1 MSEKIMTTD
10 EDLIYWCEEC
20 KIPIIKK
27 QGEDL
32 TCPCCNKTLIY
43 LASDLRPVFPEER
56 LLIELLV
63 DKPLA
68 FLEKSVWVFNNR
80 YFIDGKV
87 LTITSKHYKKYTS
100 EELISSLNKY
110 AFSNK
115 SELYFLKKIL
125 NHFSSSLPALT
136 SEVWKISTTLSLYCG
151 KHLKN
156 LSSVKQVNSLP
167 SFV

>member
-1 MSEKIMTTD
+1 MNEKIMTTD

-32 TCPCCNKTLIY
+32 TCPCCNKALIY

-68 FLEKSVWVFNNR
+68 FLEKSVWVSNNR

-87 LTITSKHYKKYTS
+87 LTITSKHYKKYS
-100 EELISSLNKY
+100 AEELIFSLKKY

-115 SELYFLKKIL
+115 GELLFFKKNIKPFL
-125 NHFSSSLPALT
+125 FSSSL
-136 SEVWKISTTLSLYCG
+136 SHISC
-151 KHLKN
+151 LKN
-156 LSSVKQVNSLP
+156 I
-167 SFV
+167 